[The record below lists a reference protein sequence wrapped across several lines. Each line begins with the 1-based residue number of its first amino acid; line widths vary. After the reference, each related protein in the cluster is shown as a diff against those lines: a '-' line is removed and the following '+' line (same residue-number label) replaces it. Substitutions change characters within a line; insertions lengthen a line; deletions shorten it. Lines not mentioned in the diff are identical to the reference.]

1 MDESQLIFNDTMS
14 EGTIGELLFFM
25 SPAVLPWFNELLQ
38 RGFYVTNS
46 VGITIQEFLTR
57 QIGLS
62 KEYIG
67 QKLSTILLDGKIV
80 GDIGSAIIKRGSVL
94 ALSSAMPGLVGAAMR
109 RGGVYSALRN
119 SITYQETGNPCVL
132 KEGTVHMK
140 LFNLLMNDLGPHLL
154 KKGILVRSMDLADFL
169 SKRSEAFWTGC
180 RNIFLN
186 EKSLSIDQLRK
197 GNPLSRYGMIHLSV
211 KT

>member
-1 MDESQLIFNDTMS
+1 MS

-94 ALSSAMPGLVGAAMR
+94 ALSSAMPGLVGATLSSYQSICEPIPSRAIHSP
-109 RGGVYSALRN
+109 GSADN
-119 SITYQETGNPCVL
+119 GIFCI
-132 KEGTVHMK
+132 K
-140 LFNLLMNDLGPHLL
+140 LFNLPMLELGPSFLRR
-154 KKGILVRSMDLADFL
+154 GILLRPAAMVEFL
-169 SKRSEAFWTGC
+169 KSQPEAFWKDCNKILLQGREIDPGSSVASNLSGTHEWL
-180 RNIFLN
+180 R
-186 EKSLSIDQLRK
+186 LSIRLP
-197 GNPLSRYGMIHLSV
+197 GE
-211 KT
+211 